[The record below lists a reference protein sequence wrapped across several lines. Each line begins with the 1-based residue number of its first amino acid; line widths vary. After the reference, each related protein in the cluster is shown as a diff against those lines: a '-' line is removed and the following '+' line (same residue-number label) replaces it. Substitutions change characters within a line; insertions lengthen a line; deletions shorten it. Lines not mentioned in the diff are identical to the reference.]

1 MKPRK
6 SPLVISLLGLLLSAS
21 VAVAAAQTPQTP
33 PAQGDQKKAE
43 SCCTGEGTESCCC
56 CGGGSCDMMKHE
68 KHNMKGHAADGSCC
82 NMKTKAAKNKTKSK
96 QKAG

>member
-1 MKPRK
+1 MKPHK

-21 VAVAAAQTPQTP
+21 VAVAAQQTPQT

-43 SCCTGEGTESCCC
+43 SCCTGEGMESCCC
-56 CGGGSCDMMKHE
+56 CGSGSCDMMKHE
-68 KHNMKGHAADGSCC
+68 QHNKKGHAADGSCC
-82 NMKTKAAKNKTKSK
+82 NMKAKAAKNKTKSK